1 MSIEWAPLGMM
12 MGRMMWSEAQ
22 EEERVRR
29 CLLLAAS
36 GGVAGEDEVS
46 SVLWLEVESRSS
58 GRCLSPLPRVE
69 NP

>member
-1 MSIEWAPLGMM
+1 
-12 MGRMMWSEAQ
+12 MWSEAQ
-22 EEERVRR
+22 EEEQVRR

>member
-1 MSIEWAPLGMM
+1 
-12 MGRMMWSEAQ
+12 MMWSEAQ
-22 EEERVRR
+22 EEQVRG

-36 GGVAGEDEVS
+36 GGVAGEDEAS
-46 SVLWLEVESRSS
+46 GVLWLEVESRSS

>member
-1 MSIEWAPLGMM
+1 
-12 MGRMMWSEAQ
+12 MWSEAQ
-22 EEERVRR
+22 EEEQVRR

-36 GGVAGEDEVS
+36 EGVAGEDEVS

>member
-1 MSIEWAPLGMM
+1 
-12 MGRMMWSEAQ
+12 MMWSEAQ
-22 EEERVRR
+22 EEEEQGRR